1 MSFFQVNLANVLFVR
16 NYVRRTDSVCL
27 FYKNTTSRVFPC
39 RREYSCTCGQIPKG
53 SLPWPAVSQHF
64 CSSDGLPIGFSS
76 AVAAAT
82 AVGGLTS
89 SPSAAPKIHAAARQR
104 LFAQNA
110 GGAVCMIDC
119 YGVKFHHATA
129 GTHSFQMAENTRH
142 MSTPENR
149 THFTAKASSRGAI
162 RNPSLY
168 VCELF
173 GAYSKASNQ

>member
-1 MSFFQVNLANVLFVR
+1 MFV
-16 NYVRRTDSVCL
+16 
-27 FYKNTTSRVFPC
+27 
-39 RREYSCTCGQIPKG
+39 GQIQSACFIKTLRPEFFLVEESTPALVVKFPKVPFHG
-53 SLPWPAVSQHF
+53 LPLASIFVHLMAS
-64 CSSDGLPIGFSS
+64 PIGFSS

-149 THFTAKASSRGAI
+149 THFTAKAFSHGAI